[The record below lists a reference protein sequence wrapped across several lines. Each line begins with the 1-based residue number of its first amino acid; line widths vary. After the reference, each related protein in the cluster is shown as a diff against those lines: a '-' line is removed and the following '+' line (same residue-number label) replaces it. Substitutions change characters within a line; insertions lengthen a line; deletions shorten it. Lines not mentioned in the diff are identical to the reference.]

1 MCITKKRSYHVTRNE
16 KRCFMYMYKKVKI
29 IVTLGPATKTERDLR
44 KLKEKEV
51 DFVRVNMSHSTLEDL
66 RYFIR
71 LAKKVGI
78 SFVLDTEGSQ
88 VRSGIVSDDRAYIK
102 KGANIKIH
110 AADVI
115 GNARHL
121 SLRPREIISRLEMGD
136 FLHID
141 FESLV
146 VQVMDTSFAQRGHI
160 TARAIKDGGVG
171 SNKGVAIDSLRS
183 RESDLPVLSQKDL
196 HAIAIG
202 LEQKV
207 EYIAASFMR
216 SGAYVDAVRNA
227 TKRSMKIISKIE
239 CVDAL
244 KNLDDIIEKS
254 DFLLIDRGDLSKEI
268 PLEKIPIAQKI
279 ILKKASKKKKNVFVA
294 TNLLETMVEKSMP
307 TRAEAH
313 DVIATVLDG
322 AWGVTLSAETAIG
335 KYPIESVVMMR
346 KLLKQAEYIIG
357 RSEYKKPDNS
367 ALIQYLERSK
377 YLFKRNQP

>member
-1 MCITKKRSYHVTRNE
+1 
-16 KRCFMYMYKKVKI
+16 MYMRKKTKI
-29 IVTLGPATKTERDLR
+29 IVTLGPATRTECDLR

-66 RYFIR
+66 QYFIR

-78 SFVLDTEGSQ
+78 PFVLDTEGSQ
-88 VRSGIVSDDRAYIK
+88 VRSGTIANDRAYIK
-102 KGANIKIH
+102 ENTNIKIH
-110 AADVI
+110 AADII
-115 GNARHL
+115 GNMRRF
-121 SLRPREIISRLEMGD
+121 SLRPKEIISRLETGD

-146 VQVMDTSFAQRGHI
+146 VQIMDTSLAQRGYI
-160 TARAIKDGGVG
+160 IARAIKDGGVE

-183 RESDLPVLSQKDL
+183 REFDLPVLSSKDIR
-196 HAIAIG
+196 AIAIG
-202 LEQKV
+202 LGEKV

-216 SGAYVDAVRNA
+216 SGAFVDAVRNA

-268 PLEKIPIAQKI
+268 PLEKIPFAQKI
-279 ILKKASKKKKNVFVA
+279 ILKKARDKKRGVFVA
-294 TNLLETMVEKSMP
+294 TNLLETMVEKNAP
-307 TRAEAH
+307 TRAEVH

-322 AWGVTLSAETAIG
+322 AYGVTLSAETAIG

-346 KLLKQAEYIIG
+346 KLLQQAEYIIS
-357 RSEYKKPDNS
+357 RSEYKKQNQS

-377 YLFKRNQP
+377 YLFKRSQL

>member
-1 MCITKKRSYHVTRNE
+1 MH
-16 KRCFMYMYKKVKI
+16 KKVKI
-29 IVTLGPATKTERDLR
+29 IVTLGPATRTESDLR
-44 KLKEKEV
+44 KLKEKMV
-51 DFVRVNMSHSTLEDL
+51 DFVRVNMSHSTIEDL

-71 LAKKVGI
+71 LAKRVGI
-78 SFVLDTEGSQ
+78 PFVLDTEGSQ
-88 VRSGIVSDDRAYIK
+88 VRSGTIADGRAYIK
-102 KGANIKIH
+102 KNTNIKIH
-110 AADVI
+110 AADII
-115 GNARHL
+115 GTMRRF
-121 SLRPREIISRLEMGD
+121 SLRPKEIISRLETGD

-146 VQVMDTSFAQRGHI
+146 VQVMDTSLARRGYI
-160 TARAIKDGGVG
+160 LARAMNDGGVG
-171 SNKGVAIDSLRS
+171 SNKGVAIDSLSS
-183 RESDLPVLSQKDL
+183 RESDLPVLSPKDL
-196 HAIAIG
+196 QAIEIG

-216 SGAYVDAVRNA
+216 SGAFVDAVRNA
-227 TKRSMKIISKIE
+227 TKHSMKIISKIE

-244 KNLDDIIEKS
+244 RNMDDIIKKS

-279 ILKKASKKKKNVFVA
+279 ILKKASEKKKNVFVA
-294 TNLLETMVEKSMP
+294 TNLLETMVEKSTP

-335 KYPIESVVMMR
+335 KYPIESVVMMQ

-357 RSEYKKPDNS
+357 RNEYKKPNNS

-377 YLFKRNQP
+377 YLFKHDQI